1 MALWEPGGSPLV
13 VNRLLEA
20 EMLDCL
26 VIGAGPAGLTAAM
39 YLARFRRSIR
49 VIDAGHSRA
58 KLIPTSHNYPGFKGV
73 GGPELLEKLREQ
85 VLQYDVPLEA
95 GSVEDLRI
103 NQSRMFCA
111 RAGTGE
117 VQASTVILAT
127 GIMDKQPSMTVTSG
141 DPRDVV
147 RYCPVC
153 DGLEAL
159 DRKIAVLGGEE
170 AAKKALF
177 LRTFSRDVWW
187 FTDSKVGESPQEAR
201 SLSIPCQGQAAHIE
215 TTARGVSIT
224 TADGAIYHADL
235 LYPALGCEGRSEL
248 ATKLGAR
255 CTDVGTLI
263 ANEHQQTS
271 VDGLYAIGDVVSD
284 LHQITVAT
292 GHAALAATAIHN
304 RLPRNPR

>member
-1 MALWEPGGSPLV
+1 MGQIAEPARTLLV
-13 VNRLLEA
+13 VNCLLEA

-26 VIGAGPAGLTAAM
+26 VIGAGPAGLTAAI

-85 VLQYDVPLEA
+85 ARQYEVPLEA
-95 GSVEDLRI
+95 GNVEALRI
-103 NQSRMFCA
+103 NQSRVFCA
-111 RAGTGE
+111 LAGTNE
-117 VQASTVILAT
+117 VQARTVILAT
-127 GIMDKQPSMTVTSG
+127 GIVDKKPSMTVRSG

-153 DGLEAL
+153 DGFEAT

-187 FTDSKVGESPQEAR
+187 FTDSKVGKPPQDATSPA
-201 SLSIPCQGQAAHIE
+201 IPCQGLATHIE
-215 TTARGVSIT
+215 TSARGVSVK

-235 LYPALGCEGRSEL
+235 LYPALGCEGRSGL

-255 CTDVGTLI
+255 CTAVATLI
-263 ANEHQQTS
+263 VDEHQQTS

-284 LHQITVAT
+284 LHQITVADRSC
-292 GHAALAATAIHN
+292 GGG
-304 RLPRNPR
+304 RLRHP